1 MNKPFRPPL
10 LKSRPKA
17 EAINLT
23 RIPESDDESEINPRP
38 YKKRKLL
45 VHIVDDSPPSKITPS
60 SSAVQAPR
68 KPLLV
73 VKNPSKPKTIVK
85 ESSVGLEGYYMVLWF
100 VFMETLGYHRRKF

>member
-17 EAINLT
+17 EEIDLT
-23 RIPESDDESEINPRP
+23 RIPESGDESEINPRP

-45 VHIVDDSPPSKITPS
+45 VHVVDDSPPSKITPS
-60 SSAVQAPR
+60 SSAVHAPR

-73 VKNPSKPKTIVK
+73 MKNPSESKAIAK
-85 ESSVGLEGYYMVLWF
+85 ETPTGLEGYYMVLWCVHVEAF
-100 VFMETLGYHRRKF
+100 G